1 MENKIPNQK
10 DRKRCRWCNTDN
22 PLYVDYHDHEWSVP
36 VHEDGKLF
44 EMLLLETFQAGLSWE
59 CVLNKREAFRRAF
72 DGFDATKIA
81 VYDEE
86 KLLTLQQDKGIIRN
100 RLKIQAAVTNARIF
114 NAVRQEYGSFDR
126 YIWHFT
132 DYRTLYETDRTT
144 SPLSDTISK
153 DLYRRGMKFV
163 GSTIIYSYLQ
173 AIGIINS
180 HEEDCW
186 LARKDSQAL

>member
-1 MENKIPNQK
+1 MENKIPNQE
-10 DRKRCRWCNTDN
+10 DRIRCRWCNT
-22 PLYVDYHDHEWSVP
+22 LYVDYHDHEWGIP

-132 DYRTLYETDRTT
+132 DYRTLYETDRT
-144 SPLSDTISK
+144 
-153 DLYRRGMKFV
+153 
-163 GSTIIYSYLQ
+163 IYSYLQ

-186 LARKDSQAL
+186 LARKNAQAL

>member
-1 MENKIPNQK
+1 MEEKKPYQK
-10 DRKRCRWCNTDN
+10 DKKRCRWCNMTN
-22 PLYVDYHDHEWSVP
+22 PLYVDYHDHEWGVP
-36 VHEDGKLF
+36 VHEDSKLF

-59 CVLNKREAFRRAF
+59 CVLNKREAFRQAF
-72 DGFDATKIA
+72 DGFDATKVA
-81 VYDEE
+81 AYDEE
-86 KLLTLQQDKGIIRN
+86 KRLTLQQDKGIIRN

-114 NAVRQEYGSFDR
+114 NDICQEYGSFDR

-153 DLYRRGMKFV
+153 DLYRKGMKFV

-180 HEEDCW
+180 HEGGCW
-186 LARKDSQAL
+186 LARKNAQAL

>member
-1 MENKIPNQK
+1 MEEKKPYQK
-10 DRKRCRWCNTDN
+10 DKKRCRWCNMTN
-22 PLYVDYHDHEWSVP
+22 PLYVDYHDHEWGVP
-36 VHEDGKLF
+36 VHEDSKLF

-81 VYDEE
+81 VYD
-86 KLLTLQQDKGIIRN
+86 
-100 RLKIQAAVTNARIF
+100 
-114 NAVRQEYGSFDR
+114 
-126 YIWHFT
+126 
-132 DYRTLYETDRTT
+132 TDRTT

-180 HEEDCW
+180 HEEGCW
-186 LARKDSQAL
+186 LARKNAQAL

>member
-1 MENKIPNQK
+1 MENKIPNQE
-10 DRKRCRWCNTDN
+10 DRIRCRWCNTTN
-22 PLYVDYHDHEWSVP
+22 PLYVDYHDHEWGIP

-132 DYRTLYETDRTT
+132 DYRTLYETDRTPKIFT
-144 SPLSDTISK
+144 GK
-153 DLYRRGMKFV
+153 G
-163 GSTIIYSYLQ
+163 
-173 AIGIINS
+173 
-180 HEEDCW
+180 
-186 LARKDSQAL
+186 

>member
-1 MENKIPNQK
+1 MENKIPNQE
-10 DRKRCRWCNTDN
+10 DRIRCRWCNTTN
-22 PLYVDYHDHEWSVP
+22 PLYVDYHDHEWGIP

-86 KLLTLQQDKGIIRN
+86 KLLT
-100 RLKIQAAVTNARIF
+100 ARIF

-180 HEEDCW
+180 HEEGCW
-186 LARKDSQAL
+186 LARKNAQAL

>member
-1 MENKIPNQK
+1 MENKIPNQE
-10 DRKRCRWCNTDN
+10 DRIRCRWCNTTN
-22 PLYVDYHDHEWSVP
+22 PLYVDYHDHEWGIP

-114 NAVRQEYGSFDR
+114 NAVRQEYGSFD
-126 YIWHFT
+126 
-132 DYRTLYETDRTT
+132 ETDRTT

-153 DLYRRGMKFV
+153 DLYRKGMKFV

-180 HEEDCW
+180 HEEGCW
-186 LARKDSQAL
+186 LARKNAQAL

>member
-1 MENKIPNQK
+1 M
-10 DRKRCRWCNTDN
+10 
-22 PLYVDYHDHEWSVP
+22 DYHDHEWGIP

-163 GSTIIYSYLQ
+163 GSTIIYSSLQ
-173 AIGIINS
+173 AIGIIKS
-180 HEEDCW
+180 HEEGCW